1 VIQPADGSGA
11 RCRAWMLAGILRPNA
26 Y

>member
-11 RCRAWMLAGILRPNA
+11 RCRAWMLAGTLRPNA